1 MTETAGEA
9 KYGARTTSNRGI
21 KVLIFLMFA
30 SFAMTTDSV
39 GTVIPQ
45 IIRDF
50 HLGMTAA
57 GTLQYATMS
66 GIGLAAI
73 TLGFLADRI
82 GRKRTILAGL
92 TLFCVTSGV
101 IMLSDRFAAF
111 IALLFVSGIGIGVFK
126 AGALALVGDISR
138 STREHAATM
147 NLIEGFFGIGAII
160 GPAIVALSL
169 HNGASWKWVYLIA
182 AALCAVLIVGTLATP
197 VPAPQIST
205 SRQADARDALRM
217 LGDPLA
223 LLFAAMLTLYVGAEA
238 AIYVWAPTY
247 LEGFTGSFA
256 WLAPLA
262 VSIFFTLRAAGRF
275 LGAWLLARLDWS
287 QVLVIAS
294 VLIAGLFWM
303 AIIGGRQIAIFA
315 LPATGLFMSV
325 LYPTINSTGISCFER
340 RRHGSIAGLLLF
352 FTCVGAVIAPLV
364 MAAAGDRFGTV
375 YSMVVGAV
383 FASLLAAI
391 AGWNLI
397 RQPAAARLAQRNA
410 SEYAVKDIGECV
422 VAPIG

>member
-1 MTETAGEA
+1 
-9 KYGARTTSNRGI
+9 
-21 KVLIFLMFA
+21 
-30 SFAMTTDSV
+30 
-39 GTVIPQ
+39 
-45 IIRDF
+45 
-50 HLGMTAA
+50 
-57 GTLQYATMS
+57 
-66 GIGLAAI
+66 
-73 TLGFLADRI
+73 
-82 GRKRTILAGL
+82 
-92 TLFCVTSGV
+92 
-101 IMLSDRFAAF
+101 
-111 IALLFVSGIGIGVFK
+111 
-126 AGALALVGDISR
+126 
-138 STREHAATM
+138 
-147 NLIEGFFGIGAII
+147 
-160 GPAIVALSL
+160 
-169 HNGASWKWVYLIA
+169 
-182 AALCAVLIVGTLATP
+182 
-197 VPAPQIST
+197 
-205 SRQADARDALRM
+205 M

-247 LEGFTGSFA
+247 LEGFAGSFA

-383 FASLLAAI
+383 FASLLAVI

-410 SEYAVKDIGECV
+410 SEYAVKDMNERLVG
-422 VAPIG
+422 PTG